1 MTWVA
6 DFIAERGI
14 RLARS
19 GLVATS
25 MFAVLAGNGAAR
37 SRQTMELDPRRL
49 CRVDGRFQNR
59 AQKTVTQNRAVFGA
73 LLTK

>member
-1 MTWVA
+1 MTWV
-6 DFIAERGI
+6 DVLMSLSPAE
-14 RLARS
+14 ARS

-37 SRQTMELDPRRL
+37 FRQILEIDTRRL

-73 LLTK
+73 SLTE